1 MMKCNVIQDLMMLY
15 ADGCCSEDS
24 KAIVEEHVKSCES
37 CKKAFEELSA
47 PIDAAGKA
55 YVKKADF
62 PRISIWKA
70 SVMQSVL
77 LFFSFAVL
85 AFSVAREAATPTGDS
100 NGLWAIAV
108 IIPVTGFLLSLA
120 NWYFLRV
127 YPDRKSFSGGSLLA
141 TAVFILIGYVWAALH
156 YRPWDSANISS
167 LTVAMAVTGCA
178 LSVALC
184 AVSKVLSL
192 KYARMN
198 GKE

>member
-24 KAIVEEHVKSCES
+24 RAAVEEHVKSCAS
-37 CKKAFEELSA
+37 CRKALEEMNA
-47 PIDAAGKA
+47 PADAGRTEP
-55 YVKKADF
+55 VKEAHF
-62 PRISIWKA
+62 PRISSWKA

-77 LFFSFAVL
+77 LFVSFAVL
-85 AFSVAREAATPTGDS
+85 VFGVAREASTPAGAS

-108 IIPVTGFLLSLA
+108 IVPVTGFLLSLA
-120 NWYFLRV
+120 NWYFLRA

-141 TAVFILIGYVWAALH
+141 TAVFIVAGYIWAVLH
-156 YRPWDSANISS
+156 YRPWGSVNGASLSA
-167 LTVAMAVTGCA
+167 AAVITGCV

-184 AVSKVLSL
+184 AASKLLSL
-192 KYARMN
+192 KHARMN